1 MFIASMKETIE
12 ENRPYEKFMSKGPKA
27 LTDSEL
33 LAIIIRTGTYEKTSV
48 SLCEAILSLSKNGIA
63 GLTDLSI
70 NELTK
75 LKGIGRVKAIQIKC
89 IAELSRRI
97 AKSSIS
103 LKTEFT
109 SPDIIAKYYME
120 DMRHL
125 KTEHLIV
132 AMLNTKH
139 LLIGDFELSKGT
151 VNSSVAS
158 PREAYIEALRS
169 DAVYIVL
176 IHNHPSGD
184 PTPSREDLVATSRMK
199 EAGLII
205 GITLI
210 DHIIIGDNKYISL
223 KQQGLL

>member
-1 MFIASMKETIE
+1 MIFIASMKETIE

-103 LKTEFT
+103 LKT
-109 SPDIIAKYYME
+109 DDQKYFFS
-120 DMRHL
+120 L
-125 KTEHLIV
+125 K
-132 AMLNTKH
+132 
-139 LLIGDFELSKGT
+139 
-151 VNSSVAS
+151 
-158 PREAYIEALRS
+158 AYIIETTSMEPELK
-169 DAVYIVL
+169 
-176 IHNHPSGD
+176 NGD
-184 PTPSREDLVATSRMK
+184 V
-199 EAGLII
+199 II
-205 GITLI
+205 
-210 DHIIIGDNKYISL
+210 
-223 KQQGLL
+223 

>member
-1 MFIASMKETIE
+1 MKETIE